1 MGYTEV
7 ELNGKNP
14 WKERDVSKNLSMSY
28 TVGSAIVFFL
38 CALGLTVCRY
48 EAVSMALI
56 ALSAGYVIWIARRTS
71 VMISLFV
78 VTALLVS
85 LSSNLIAG
93 SVFLALVVG
102 TMSGAFLL
110 TTRKIPF
117 FVTLLIPIAAVG
129 VSYTFTHHIEI
140 SLLALLFTPASV
152 CLAVATRKNCF
163 RTKILL
169 ACMGGFLL
177 TIVAIVVFAIWKTTG
192 GLSRSC
198 VLAFVD
204 SIRNAVVG
212 FMTQQRV
219 AMLQLWAQ
227 QPANAQTAELVT
239 QIETILSDEAIKG
252 TVTALFDVFPALV
265 TVSTALLA
273 FFAQMLL
280 MASYGRVGLKNVLT
294 PRIQMMTVSLTAAI
308 IFSICFVLSLILPNS
323 LALTTAT
330 NLLIMLMPIFLLCGI
345 QTLLAIAQSSPGS
358 RFFLLLV
365 MGALFCCYSGGMLY
379 LLAIFGAYSRIS
391 AAIRQK
397 MISRIDPNQGND

>member
-7 ELNGKNP
+7 EINGKNP
-14 WKERDVSKNLSMSY
+14 WKERDVSKNLSPSY

-48 EAVSMALI
+48 EMVSMALI

-71 VMISLFV
+71 IMISLFV
-78 VTALLVS
+78 VTGLLAS
-85 LSSNLIAG
+85 LSSDLIVGA
-93 SVFLALVVG
+93 VFLALVVG

-110 TTRKIPF
+110 TTRKLPIL
-117 FVTLLIPIAAVG
+117 VTLLIPIVAVG

-177 TIVAIVVFAIWKTTG
+177 AIVAIVVFAIWKTTG
-192 GLSRSC
+192 GLNRSC

-204 SIRNAVVG
+204 SVRNAVMD
-212 FMTQQRV
+212 FMVQQRA
-219 AMLQLWAQ
+219 AMLQLLAQ
-227 QPANAQTAELVT
+227 QPANAQTAEMVA
-239 QIETILSDEAIKG
+239 QIEATLSDEAIKG
-252 TVTALFDVFPALV
+252 TVTAFFNAFPALV
-265 TVSTALLA
+265 TVITALLA

-280 MASYGRVGLKNVLT
+280 TASYGRVGLKKVLT
-294 PRIQMMTVSLTAAI
+294 PRLQMMTVSLTAAI
-308 IFSICFVLSLILPNS
+308 VFSICFVLSLLLPDS
-323 LALTTAT
+323 LALATVT

-345 QTLLAIAQSSPGS
+345 QTLLVIAQASPGA

-365 MGALFCCYSGGMLY
+365 MGALFCCYSGGVLY

-391 AAIRQK
+391 AAIRQT
-397 MISRIDPNQGND
+397 MVDSDFGND